1 MSQSLIIGVNGQ
13 DGIFLT
19 RLLEKQGNT
28 VTGISTKSIPSNH
41 LPKSIEY
48 IEGDLRD
55 TNKIVQIVLERDI
68 NEIYNLAALSSVAQS
83 YKQPK
88 LTQEVNYLA
97 VRNLLDMVY
106 SEPSLKECKFFQA
119 SSSEMF
125 GYVNSHPQN
134 ENTPFNPQSPYG
146 LAKLDAHLYCKSI
159 REEGFFVCSG
169 ILYNHES
176 SYRPSTF
183 ISKKVTSTVARIS
196 LGFEERLYVGNLDAE
211 RDWGAAE
218 EYVEAIW
225 RIINYRDPLDFI
237 VATGKSHTVRDLIRY
252 ALESVSLE
260 SKFDELVKV
269 DKELFRPID
278 LIKTVGDPSFILKT
292 LGWQSN
298 QNLKKIVSD
307 MIYADLINE
316 AR

>member
-1 MSQSLIIGVNGQ
+1 M
-13 DGIFLT
+13 
-19 RLLEKQGNT
+19 
-28 VTGISTKSIPSNH
+28 
-41 LPKSIEY
+41 
-48 IEGDLRD
+48 
-55 TNKIVQIVLERDI
+55 
-68 NEIYNLAALSSVAQS
+68 
-83 YKQPK
+83 
-88 LTQEVNYLA
+88 
-97 VRNLLDMVY
+97 
-106 SEPSLKECKFFQA
+106 
-119 SSSEMF
+119 
-125 GYVNSHPQN
+125 
-134 ENTPFNPQSPYG
+134 
-146 LAKLDAHLYCKSI
+146 
-159 REEGFFVCSG
+159 
-169 ILYNHES
+169 
-176 SYRPSTF
+176 
-183 ISKKVTSTVARIS
+183 TSTVARIS
-196 LGFEERLYVGNLDAE
+196 LGFEERLYVGNVDAE